1 MNSIDPLI
9 ALDPAHSTGGEPSD
23 VRRRAWRFAAGALV
37 FALLVAAW
45 LWWRRH
51 LPLPGVGVA
60 LLGLLL
66 VGLAAVKPEAVLGVR
81 AFWLRIA
88 RYIGTFNTFLILTL
102 LYFVAVV
109 PIGLV
114 ARLVGRDR
122 LGLRRRASPSSY
134 WRPRAAQRDKSHFE
148 RPY

>member
-9 ALDPAHSTGGEPSD
+9 ALDPAHTTGGEPSD
-23 VRRRAWRFAAGALV
+23 VRRRAWRFAAGSFV
-37 FALLVAAW
+37 FALLVGAW
-45 LWWRRH
+45 LFWRRH
-51 LPLPGVGVA
+51 LPLPAVGVA
-60 LLGLLL
+60 LLGLSLL
-66 VGLAAVKPEAVLGVR
+66 GLAAVKPEAVLTVR
-81 AFWLRIA
+81 AFWLRVA
-88 RYIGTFNTFLILTL
+88 RYVGTFNTFVILSL

-122 LGLRRRASPSSY
+122 LGLRRQPSATSY
-134 WRPRAAQRDKSHFE
+134 WRPRAVQRDKTHFE